1 MEVVDTALMASVV
14 PLILMNLIKLE
25 ILIIIY
31 LSGSNDA
38 TAQESIS
45 SEQNI

>member
-14 PLILMNLIKLE
+14 PLILMTLIKLE

-31 LSGSNDA
+31 LSDSNGA